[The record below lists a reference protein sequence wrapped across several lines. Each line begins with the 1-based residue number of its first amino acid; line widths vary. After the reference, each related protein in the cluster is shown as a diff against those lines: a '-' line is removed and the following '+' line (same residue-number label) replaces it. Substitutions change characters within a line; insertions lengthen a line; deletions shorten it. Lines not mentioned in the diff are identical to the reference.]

1 MAEAKKAVRKST
13 AKKMADKKPA
23 AVKPAAKKTETKES
37 YNICLDV
44 GGTKVLGAIFN
55 EKDEIIYRLKKRSK
69 SGGSESADVEKV
81 IIDVVE
87 EMIAESGIDR
97 KKLNAVAS
105 CAPGIIDQDNG
116 IVLFTPNL
124 PWRDY
129 DIAGVMR
136 KKFGVP
142 FYVGN
147 DVNLGVWG
155 EYHYGAGRGYK
166 NIVGFFVGTGMGG
179 GLVLNGS
186 LYTGHGCKGAE
197 LGHIILD
204 PEGPLCNCGQRGCL
218 EAFSSK
224 QGMSAYIRQQVARGR
239 TSLMADAVA
248 EGVFRSKKLVRA
260 LEAGDQVAEEAVDR
274 ACHWLA
280 VATGNMIN
288 TISPDLVIFG
298 GGVTEALGDLLLK
311 KILAEVDRYCLPQIR
326 STVELKCAALGDD
339 SILYGGLAMIKGLP

>member
-1 MAEAKKAVRKST
+1 MSA
-13 AKKMADKKPA
+13 
-23 AVKPAAKKTETKES
+23 S

-69 SGGSESADVEKV
+69 SGGEGSADVEKV
-81 IIDVVE
+81 IVSVVE
-87 EMIAESGIDR
+87 EMISESGIDR
-97 KKLNAVAS
+97 KNLNAIAS
-105 CAPGIIDQDNG
+105 CAPGVIDQDRG

-129 DIAGVMR
+129 DMAGSMR

-147 DVNLGVWG
+147 DVNLGVLG
-155 EYHYGAGRGYK
+155 EYHFGAGKGYK

-179 GLVLNGS
+179 GLILNGK
-186 LYTGHGCKGAE
+186 LFTGHQFKAAE
-197 LGHIILD
+197 YGHMILD

-224 QGMSAYIRQQVARGR
+224 QGMTAYMRQQISRGR
-239 TSLMADAVA
+239 ESVMAEAIAD
-248 EGVFRSKKLVRA
+248 GVFRSKKLVRA
-260 LEAGDQVAEEAVDR
+260 IEAGDQVAMEAVDR

-280 VATGNMIN
+280 VATGNLIN
-288 TISPDLVIFG
+288 TISPDLVLYG
-298 GGVTEALGDLLLK
+298 GGVIEAMGDVFLK
-311 KILAEVDRYCLPQIR
+311 KILAEVDRYCMPAIR
-326 STVELKCAALGDD
+326 PTVEIKNASLGDD
-339 SILYGGLAMIKGLP
+339 SILYGDLAMIKGLG